1 MKIRVWYDVPRILDI
16 EIPDEEYFKLEE
28 DAECNQDYLQ
38 KEIYKKEGI
47 DIPKEYDF
55 LDEVCIN
62 KIVSINGKKSKQL
75 YEDWYH

>member
-16 EIPDEEYFKLEE
+16 KIPDEEYFQLEK

-38 KEIYKKEGI
+38 KEICKKEGI
-47 DIPKEYDF
+47 DIPEKYDF

-75 YEDWYH
+75 YENWYH